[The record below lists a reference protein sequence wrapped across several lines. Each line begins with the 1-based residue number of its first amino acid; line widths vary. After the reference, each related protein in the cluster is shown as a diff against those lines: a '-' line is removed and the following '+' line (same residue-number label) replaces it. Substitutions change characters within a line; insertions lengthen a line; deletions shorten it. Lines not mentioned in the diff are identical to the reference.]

1 MTDNVVREHLVKL
14 LRGGQAFTTFE
25 TAIEN
30 VNPKLRNKRPAD
42 NIHSVWENLEHIR
55 IAQEDFLKY
64 SIDPEWKSP
73 DWPEGYWPNDKS
85 EINDGKWNN
94 SIDSFINDREQIIK
108 LVLQENIDLTSKIP
122 HTEVHTYL
130 REILIASEHNA
141 YHLGQ
146 ILTTRKLLND
156 WKS

>member
-14 LRGGQAFTTFE
+14 LKGGQAFTTFE

-55 IAQEDFLKY
+55 IAQEDLLKY

>member
-55 IAQEDFLKY
+55 IAQEDLLKY

-73 DWPEGYWPNDKS
+73 DWPEGYWPNYKS

>member
-55 IAQEDFLKY
+55 IAQEDLLKY